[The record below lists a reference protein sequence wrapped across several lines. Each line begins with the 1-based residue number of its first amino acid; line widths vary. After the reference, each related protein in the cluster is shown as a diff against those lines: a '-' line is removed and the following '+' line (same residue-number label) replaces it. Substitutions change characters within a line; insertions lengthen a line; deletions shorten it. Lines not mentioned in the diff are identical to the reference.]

1 MDDSWYQFVSEQRDA
16 VDGSE
21 QQHPLEVSGRQ
32 EDIVPSGLGCSS
44 NLDEILR
51 RRRRSSSPTSL
62 KVSTASIAVILPE
75 KDYNPSLEILRS
87 FSSDSM
93 QAINKSQSADPDFDR
108 GLRSATSAVNVEPA
122 QIPRRNLTEAF
133 EELYIKPSKSWANNV
148 TDSPDMKQLN
158 GFVRKNIVS
167 GTSNMI
173 SPTGVTEL
181 DTAATVESAGTTL
194 TSPTDHPSNLVTPI
208 KVEPITK
215 TVNESLDFR
224 LHPQLQRDMSDHL
237 VQRVSMYAIIHDI
250 NKEAT
255 SMAANDDSGYNRNPE
270 EVNENYDPLIM
281 AVYGLPRLKYTG
293 PSSFIKMAL
302 IDEERWL
309 LDAID
314 SRNPEETRSIKAC
327 PPTFLQAMG
336 ERDYENP
343 LTSLSNGSRTQL
355 WKPSRSW
362 WEAKSGKNPWIE
374 PQCHNRRWRYLWPLI
389 HYHKFLA
396 KCIKKLKRNGV
407 CVKSTVSPV
416 SVYLREEVCAV
427 SDHLASV
434 SLFDS
439 DEWMECLQHFEGW
452 TESSEKAAKRSR
464 EHVSKLKLRSLHEP
478 GDVESALLRNQI
490 DEQYLRAMIR
500 ARAQL
505 TGKGVTQE
513 EKRPSKE
520 PMRRRERV
528 QNGSIKSSLSI
539 SSVDA
544 EAPRPRHISTYNP
557 KGRPGPSGPPRN
569 QWQGYNPHHGWWQ
582 NGWQHHPPYPYGDDA
597 SVHSSI
603 SCDTGYSHGYMNG
616 FNHGP
621 VPPPP
626 PQYYQPSMMYSQHQ
640 HQHHPMQGGHH
651 GHGQYPPSAVP
662 PNPPVYSADAYDP
675 QHMDHSGWVS
685 HPSMGPYPNHEI
697 PGTPDGVPTELQDSS
712 FTPEQVS
719 QIEISEATQ
728 NPDESFDTHR
738 TPYKPNPNHGIPMS
752 PYWGHLQD
760 HATLSMMGLSSPP
773 GGAMPPTPHRTG
785 DASVNLEEMSAAD
798 MKNNL
803 NAQPLLV
810 RQQYY
815 GYGYGS
821 REGYA
826 PPSPA
831 TQFMMSPQ
839 ASFAYNYGYGFSP
852 ARRTGSQT
860 KLLNTSISE
869 EEIDVLNGMPEGGN
883 AISESSAPPS
893 LLKHE
898 REIHGDTDDVQA
910 G

>member
-1 MDDSWYQFVSEQRDA
+1 M
-16 VDGSE
+16 
-21 QQHPLEVSGRQ
+21 
-32 EDIVPSGLGCSS
+32 
-44 NLDEILR
+44 
-51 RRRRSSSPTSL
+51 
-62 KVSTASIAVILPE
+62 
-75 KDYNPSLEILRS
+75 
-87 FSSDSM
+87 
-93 QAINKSQSADPDFDR
+93 
-108 GLRSATSAVNVEPA
+108 
-122 QIPRRNLTEAF
+122 
-133 EELYIKPSKSWANNV
+133 
-148 TDSPDMKQLN
+148 
-158 GFVRKNIVS
+158 
-167 GTSNMI
+167 
-173 SPTGVTEL
+173 
-181 DTAATVESAGTTL
+181 
-194 TSPTDHPSNLVTPI
+194 
-208 KVEPITK
+208 
-215 TVNESLDFR
+215 
-224 LHPQLQRDMSDHL
+224 
-237 VQRVSMYAIIHDI
+237 
-250 NKEAT
+250 
-255 SMAANDDSGYNRNPE
+255 
-270 EVNENYDPLIM
+270 
-281 AVYGLPRLKYTG
+281 
-293 PSSFIKMAL
+293 
-302 IDEERWL
+302 
-309 LDAID
+309 
-314 SRNPEETRSIKAC
+314 
-327 PPTFLQAMG
+327 
-336 ERDYENP
+336 
-343 LTSLSNGSRTQL
+343 
-355 WKPSRSW
+355 
-362 WEAKSGKNPWIE
+362 
-374 PQCHNRRWRYLWPLI
+374 
-389 HYHKFLA
+389 
-396 KCIKKLKRNGV
+396 
-407 CVKSTVSPV
+407 KSTVSPV

-651 GHGQYPPSAVP
+651 GHGQYPPSTVP

-697 PGTPDGVPTELQDSS
+697 PSTPDGVPTELQDSS

-815 GYGYGS
+815 GYGVS
-821 REGYA
+821 
-826 PPSPA
+826 SVH
-831 TQFMMSPQ
+831 
-839 ASFAYNYGYGFSP
+839 
-852 ARRTGSQT
+852 
-860 KLLNTSISE
+860 
-869 EEIDVLNGMPEGGN
+869 IDNFFCVL
-883 AISESSAPPS
+883 
-893 LLKHE
+893 
-898 REIHGDTDDVQA
+898 
-910 G
+910 

>member
-1 MDDSWYQFVSEQRDA
+1 
-16 VDGSE
+16 
-21 QQHPLEVSGRQ
+21 
-32 EDIVPSGLGCSS
+32 
-44 NLDEILR
+44 
-51 RRRRSSSPTSL
+51 
-62 KVSTASIAVILPE
+62 
-75 KDYNPSLEILRS
+75 
-87 FSSDSM
+87 
-93 QAINKSQSADPDFDR
+93 
-108 GLRSATSAVNVEPA
+108 
-122 QIPRRNLTEAF
+122 
-133 EELYIKPSKSWANNV
+133 
-148 TDSPDMKQLN
+148 
-158 GFVRKNIVS
+158 
-167 GTSNMI
+167 
-173 SPTGVTEL
+173 
-181 DTAATVESAGTTL
+181 
-194 TSPTDHPSNLVTPI
+194 
-208 KVEPITK
+208 
-215 TVNESLDFR
+215 
-224 LHPQLQRDMSDHL
+224 
-237 VQRVSMYAIIHDI
+237 
-250 NKEAT
+250 
-255 SMAANDDSGYNRNPE
+255 
-270 EVNENYDPLIM
+270 
-281 AVYGLPRLKYTG
+281 
-293 PSSFIKMAL
+293 
-302 IDEERWL
+302 
-309 LDAID
+309 
-314 SRNPEETRSIKAC
+314 
-327 PPTFLQAMG
+327 
-336 ERDYENP
+336 
-343 LTSLSNGSRTQL
+343 
-355 WKPSRSW
+355 
-362 WEAKSGKNPWIE
+362 
-374 PQCHNRRWRYLWPLI
+374 
-389 HYHKFLA
+389 
-396 KCIKKLKRNGV
+396 
-407 CVKSTVSPV
+407 VKSSVSPV

-505 TGKGVTQE
+505 TGKGIRQE
-513 EKRPSKE
+513 EKGPSKE

-544 EAPRPRHISTYNP
+544 EAPRPRHISTYNA

-597 SVHSSI
+597 SVHSSL

-662 PNPPVYSADAYDP
+662 PNPPVYAADAYDP

-697 PGTPDGVPTELQDSS
+697 PGTPDGVPTESQDSS
-712 FTPEQVS
+712 VTPELVS

-738 TPYKPNPNHGIPMS
+738 TPYKPNPNHGVPMS

-773 GGAMPPTPHRTG
+773 GGSMPPTPHRTG
-785 DASVNLEEMSAAD
+785 DASVNLEEMSTAD

-815 GYGYGS
+815 GYGVS
-821 REGYA
+821 
-826 PPSPA
+826 SVH
-831 TQFMMSPQ
+831 
-839 ASFAYNYGYGFSP
+839 
-852 ARRTGSQT
+852 
-860 KLLNTSISE
+860 
-869 EEIDVLNGMPEGGN
+869 IDTILCVL
-883 AISESSAPPS
+883 
-893 LLKHE
+893 
-898 REIHGDTDDVQA
+898 
-910 G
+910 